1 MVLLDGPA
9 CRGVREPSE
18 LSILLQRLPPDLFA
32 VPVAGPT
39 RGATRCPRRPGFA
52 SYSPRRA
59 TPPSRLAAPVPQL
72 AGRICPAA
80 DIAGAGS
87 HGSEPGDR
95 PLVVVTAAGT
105 LAGWLPLED
114 RMATLSTNSSH
125 RVVPYTH
132 VALVT
137 EYNAAQA
144 SSRAI
149 CDVVHS
155 VRFTIP
161 LKKS

>member
-1 MVLLDGPA
+1 M
-9 CRGVREPSE
+9 
-18 LSILLQRLPPDLFA
+18 QRLHHA
-32 VPVAGPT
+32 
-39 RGATRCPRRPGFA
+39 
-52 SYSPRRA
+52 SPRLYRSLR
-59 TPPSRLAAPVPQL
+59 TN
-72 AGRICPAA
+72 CPAA

-87 HGSEPGDR
+87 HGSDLGDR
-95 PLVVVTAAGT
+95 PLVVVTAARDA
-105 LAGWLPLED
+105 LAGWLPLQG

-125 RVVPYTH
+125 RVMPYTH